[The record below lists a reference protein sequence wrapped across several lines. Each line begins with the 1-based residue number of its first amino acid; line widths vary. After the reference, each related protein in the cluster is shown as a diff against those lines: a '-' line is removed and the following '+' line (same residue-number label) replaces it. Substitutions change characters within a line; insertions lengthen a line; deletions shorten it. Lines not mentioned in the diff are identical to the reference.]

1 MVCKFC
7 HESSIRLVRDI
18 RSPHNGEY
26 YHLYGCR
33 SCGSHFFDIS
43 QFKVS
48 LKNLYDDL
56 STSRGEFPSQFLPSG
71 KWERQVKTIKKLSA
85 RPVSS
90 ILDVGCRT
98 GDFLM
103 HFNAGIKREGIELS
117 DHYAGIA
124 RQRGL
129 TIYNDYLEN
138 VNFKARYD
146 VVSSYAILEHLENP
160 LVFLNKLSTIVNH
173 SGILVILIPSYGSL
187 KRFVLDKFYLHWHMY
202 SPPEHL
208 NFFST
213 KFLDNYLNSKGFS
226 MVRRSYTSGGMIN
239 LFQKIPLLNKVVLK
253 ITALFDRS
261 YMNRLP
267 VFDHM
272 YSYYVFRG

>member
-7 HESSIRLVRDI
+7 NSVYIKVIRDI

-26 YHLYGCR
+26 YHLYGCQK
-33 SCGSHFFDIS
+33 CKSHFFDIF

-48 LKNLYDDL
+48 LKDLYDDL
-56 STSRGEFPSQFLPSG
+56 STNRGEFPAKFTPSK
-71 KWERQVKTIKKLSA
+71 KWERQARIIGQLSSSSA
-85 RPVSS
+85 SS

-103 HFNAGIKREGIELS
+103 HFNDGVKREGIELS
-117 DHYAGIA
+117 DHYAEIA

-138 VNFKARYD
+138 VTFNAKYD

-160 LVFLNKLSTIVNH
+160 LVFLDKLSTIINP
-173 SGILVILIPSYGSL
+173 SGILVILIPAYYTL
-187 KRFVLDKFYLHWHMY
+187 KRYLLDLAHRQWHMY
-202 SPPEHL
+202 TPPEHL
-208 NFFST
+208 NFLSYE
-213 KFLDNYLNSKGFS
+213 FLDNYLGSKGFILIK
-226 MVRRSYTSGGMIN
+226 RSYTSGGMTR
-239 LFQKIPLLNKVVLK
+239 LFKSIPLLHKVILGL
-253 ITALFDRS
+253 ISLFEHS
-261 YMNRLP
+261 FLNRLP

-272 YSYYVFRG
+272 YSYYVYRD